1 MRHMTPASLLT
12 LKPTRNP
19 NVTQAAATLAAAN
32 VIVTQMLDAASTT
45 LGLALGA
52 EEQNPVMAALIE
64 SSYGI
69 PGFWAL
75 KLASGVFLAWY
86 SWKRPAAAAALALIF
101 GGVAA
106 WNISATLAFA
116 L

>member
-1 MRHMTPASLLT
+1 MTLNSLIT
-12 LKPTRNP
+12 LKPERTATVTR
-19 NVTQAAATLAAAN
+19 AAATLAAAN
-32 VIVTQMLDAASTT
+32 VIVTQILDAGSTT

-52 EEQNPVMAALIE
+52 EEQNPLMAALIE
-64 SSYGI
+64 SSYGMS
-69 PGFWAL
+69 GFWVL

-86 SWKRPAAAAALALIF
+86 SWKRPTAAAAIALIF

-106 WNISATLAFA
+106 WNVSAILALA